1 MIDYYRTLHIITY
14 TVKSYT
20 VIYSKASLQFSGS
33 STCPDHTNNSGSS
46 TCPDHTT
53 TCLIAISSRV
63 RVIFFFTKESS
74 YWCLHRTAHIVSDV
88 RLNHGS

>member
-1 MIDYYRTLHIITY
+1 MVSEYTGYTCMIDYYRTLHIITY

-33 STCPDHTNNSGSS
+33 STCPDHT
-46 TCPDHTT
+46 T

-63 RVIFFFTKESS
+63 RVVFL
-74 YWCLHRTAHIVSDV
+74 Y
-88 RLNHGS
+88 